1 MDRERSI
8 FNMTY
13 NDSPWHR
20 KTCPSEDSSV
30 EEEIE
35 EQIEEEIMEEV
46 QETMEEVQEFANKV
60 EEEVEE
66 DQEFVYSLDEDFED
80 TLDLH
85 DEEESEIKGMSDLD
99 KTESEIEEIL
109 ELNDEKQSEINE
121 IANFDDKTESEI
133 EETSISSNREKYSYT
148 SSDETEDSAR
158 SERSDK
164 SSARSD
170 KLSARNERSERSCA
184 RSERYDKSSGLQEAL
199 DEERKAKAALEE
211 ALMKEKTSTAQHK
224 AALKHEQKEKDAFA
238 KALKYEQD
246 ENNSLSDRIK
256 HIYADLKQ
264 SQKEQQH
271 GKAKLK
277 NRITMMTSELEED
290 KKVIEKLQIAQH
302 ASSSQHQREISELL
316 VLNTASVTA
325 IQDRL
330 TERQEESLKK
340 DKDIESLH
348 SNVLNLQSDIVAKV
362 SIVTSLQE
370 RVNKCASDLK
380 EEETKSSS
388 LQREYEAAVSQQ
400 KKEAEELTRLTQ
412 GNQHFAYENKRLQSE
427 LKAAL
432 NKQHIEE
439 KKLQGDSRACSR
451 LEEAIKKEEARF
463 SRASKKIQSQEKEL
477 SEKTLALEGL
487 QRDYE
492 AAVSQ
497 QKKEA
502 EELTHLTQGNQ
513 HLAYENKRLQSELL
527 EAAFNKQHIEENKLQ
542 GNRGACSRL
551 EEARFSRASKK
562 IQSQEKELSEKTLAL
577 EKSLTAEKI
586 LRSSLKSEKKRFEK
600 MGGKQVSAG
609 PLSYLT
615 QQLREASAYDMQTLR
630 MENADIRAKFLVM
643 EREYDRE
650 RFELRSLS
658 ACHEEMLSRKN
669 DSISDNQFTITN
681 LQCIVNEFKAKESKI
696 KMRQADLE
704 EALKQ
709 EKTRNSELHHTVDQ
723 ISSSLEKERTRC
735 EKHRVEL
742 QEALKKQITTLEENN
757 KFTLSLQKAQDT
769 FPRIQEKQRAETNCN
784 FGNIGDSEFR
794 LREQKYSLDESN
806 KALYHLQQEYTNL
819 GRRHCDINAEYRE
832 LLKTHTALQVRH
844 ERLSYAQGNPRP
856 DFSPYLFQSN
866 CTAH

>member
-1 MDRERSI
+1 MDRERSV

-35 EQIEEEIMEEV
+35 DETLEEV
-46 QETMEEVQEFANKV
+46 QETMEEVQETGVQEFANKV

-66 DQEFVYSLDEDFED
+66 DQEFVYSVDEDFE
-80 TLDLH
+80 DLH
-85 DEEESEIKGMSDLD
+85 DEEESEIKEMSDLD
-99 KTESEIEEIL
+99 KTESEMEEIL
-109 ELNDEKQSEINE
+109 EFAAETESENEYILDFSDEKQSEINK
-121 IANFDDKTESEI
+121 IANFDETEYEMEVI
-133 EETSISSNREKYSYT
+133 LEEVEEDIKEQTSISSNRENYRDT
-148 SSDETEDSAR
+148 SFDETEDS
-158 SERSDK
+158 
-164 SSARSD
+164 
-170 KLSARNERSERSCA
+170 ERSERS
-184 RSERYDKSSGLQEAL
+184 DKSSGLQEAL

-238 KALKYEQD
+238 KALKYEQY
-246 ENNSLSDRIK
+246 ENNSLCDRIQ
-256 HIYADLKQ
+256 IINADLKE
-264 SQKEQQH
+264 SQKELQH

-277 NRITMMTSELEED
+277 NRITIMTSELEED

-325 IQDRL
+325 IKDRL

-340 DKDIESLH
+340 DKDIESLR

-362 SIVTSLQE
+362 SIVTSLQD

-388 LQREYEAAVSQQ
+388 LQRDYEAAASQQ
-400 KKEAEELTRLTQ
+400 KKEAEELARLTQ
-412 GNQHFAYENKRLQSE
+412 GNQHLAYENKRLQSE
-427 LKAAL
+427 LEAAL

-439 KKLQGDSRACSR
+439 KKLQGDRGACSR
-451 LEEAIKKEEARF
+451 LEEAIKKEGARF

-502 EELTHLTQGNQ
+502 EELARLTRGNQ
-513 HLAYENKRLQSELL
+513 HLAYENKRLQSEL
-527 EAAFNKQHIEENKLQ
+527 AALNKQHIEEKKLQ
-542 GNRGACSRL
+542 SDRGACSRL
-551 EEARFSRASKK
+551 EEAIKKEGARFSRASKK
-562 IQSQEKELSEKTLAL
+562 IQSQEKELSEMTLAL
-577 EKSLTAEKI
+577 EKSLTAEK
-586 LRSSLKSEKKRFEK
+586 LLKSSLKSEKKRFER
-600 MGGKQVSAG
+600 MVGKQASAG
-609 PLSYLT
+609 HLSILT
-615 QQLREASAYDMQTLR
+615 QLRDASAYDMQTLR
-630 MENADIRAKFLVM
+630 MENADIRAKFLVL

-658 ACHEEMLSRKN
+658 AGHEEMLSRKN

-681 LQCIVNEFKAKESKI
+681 LQCIVNDFKAEESKI

-723 ISSSLEKERTRC
+723 ISSGLEKERTRC

-757 KFTLSLQKAQDT
+757 KLTLSLQKAQEI
-769 FPRIQEKQRAETNCN
+769 FPRLQEKQCAETNYN
-784 FGNIGDSEFR
+784 FGNIIDSEFR

-856 DFSPYLFQSN
+856 EFSPYLFQSN

>member
-35 EQIEEEIMEEV
+35 EEI
-46 QETMEEVQEFANKV
+46 MEEVQEFANKV

-66 DQEFVYSLDEDFED
+66 DQEFVYSVDEDFED

-85 DEEESEIKGMSDLD
+85 DEEESEIKEMSDLD
-99 KTESEIEEIL
+99 KTESDIEEIL
-109 ELNDEKQSEINE
+109 ELAEEIESEMEDILDLNDEKQSEINE

-133 EETSISSNREKYSYT
+133 EETTISSNREKYST
-148 SSDETEDSAR
+148 SSDETEDS
-158 SERSDK
+158 E
-164 SSARSD
+164 
-170 KLSARNERSERSCA
+170 

-224 AALKHEQKEKDAFA
+224 AALKHEQKEKDALA

-264 SQKEQQH
+264 SQKEQQR

-277 NRITMMTSELEED
+277 NRITIMTSELEED

-325 IQDRL
+325 IKDRL

-370 RVNKCASDLK
+370 RVSKCASDLK
-380 EEETKSSS
+380 EEETKSSV
-388 LQREYEAAVSQQ
+388 LQRDYEAAVSQQ
-400 KKEAEELTRLTQ
+400 KKEAEELARLTQ
-412 GNQHFAYENKRLQSE
+412 GNQHLAYENKRLQSE
-427 LKAAL
+427 LKATL

-439 KKLQGDSRACSR
+439 KKLQGDRGACSR

-502 EELTHLTQGNQ
+502 EELTCLTQGNQ
-513 HLAYENKRLQSELL
+513 HLAYENKRLQSEL
-527 EAAFNKQHIEENKLQ
+527 EATLNKQHIEEKKLQ
-542 GNRGACSRL
+542 GDRGACSKL
-551 EEARFSRASKK
+551 EEAIKKEEASFSRASKK

-600 MGGKQVSAG
+600 MGGKQASAG
-609 PLSYLT
+609 HLLYLT

-630 MENADIRAKFLVM
+630 MENADIRAKFLVL

-709 EKTRNSELHHTVDQ
+709 EKIRNSELHHTVDQ

-735 EKHRVEL
+735 EKHSVEL
-742 QEALKKQITTLEENN
+742 QEALKKQITALEENN
-757 KFTLSLQKAQDT
+757 KLTLSLQKAQET
-769 FPRIQEKQRAETNCN
+769 FPRLQEKQHAETNYN

-844 ERLSYAQGNPRP
+844 ERLSYAEANPRP

>member
-1 MDRERSI
+1 MDRERSV

-35 EQIEEEIMEEV
+35 EEIEGVQETMEEV
-46 QETMEEVQEFANKV
+46 QETGVQEFANKV

-66 DQEFVYSLDEDFED
+66 DQEFVYSVDEDFKD

-85 DEEESEIKGMSDLD
+85 DEEESEIKEMSDLD
-99 KTESEIEEIL
+99 KTESEMEEIL
-109 ELNDEKQSEINE
+109 EFAAETESENKYILDFSDEKQSEINK
-121 IANFDDKTESEI
+121 IANFDESEM
-133 EETSISSNREKYSYT
+133 EEILEFVEEVEEDIKEQTSSNRENYSDT
-148 SSDETEDSAR
+148 SFDEREDSER
-158 SERSDK
+158 SERSARSDK
-164 SSARSD
+164 SSERSD
-170 KLSARNERSERSCA
+170 KLSARNA

-224 AALKHEQKEKDAFA
+224 AALKHEQKKKDALA
-238 KALKYEQD
+238 KALKYEQY
-246 ENNSLSDRIK
+246 ENNSLCDRIQ
-256 HIYADLKQ
+256 IINAALKQ
-264 SQKEQQH
+264 SQKELQR

-277 NRITMMTSELEED
+277 NRITIMTSELEED
-290 KKVIEKLQIAQH
+290 KKVIEKLHIAQH
-302 ASSSQHQREISELL
+302 ESSSQHQREISELL

-325 IQDRL
+325 IKDRL

-340 DKDIESLH
+340 DKDIESLR

-362 SIVTSLQE
+362 SIVTSLQD

-388 LQREYEAAVSQQ
+388 LQRDYEAAVSQQ
-400 KKEAEELTRLTQ
+400 KKEAEELARLTQ
-412 GNQHFAYENKRLQSE
+412 GNQHLAYENKRLQSE
-427 LKAAL
+427 LAAL

-439 KKLQGDSRACSR
+439 KKLQGDRGACSR
-451 LEEAIKKEEARF
+451 LEEAIKKQGARF

-477 SEKTLALEGL
+477 SEM
-487 QRDYE
+487 
-492 AAVSQ
+492 
-497 QKKEA
+497 
-502 EELTHLTQGNQ
+502 
-513 HLAYENKRLQSELL
+513 
-527 EAAFNKQHIEENKLQ
+527 
-542 GNRGACSRL
+542 
-551 EEARFSRASKK
+551 
-562 IQSQEKELSEKTLAL
+562 TLAL
-577 EKSLTAEKI
+577 EKSLTAEK
-586 LRSSLKSEKKRFEK
+586 LLKSSLKSEKKRFEK
-600 MGGKQVSAG
+600 VGGKQASAG
-609 PLSYLT
+609 HLSILT
-615 QQLREASAYDMQTLR
+615 QLRDASAYDMQTLR
-630 MENADIRAKFLVM
+630 MENADIRAKFLVL

-658 ACHEEMLSRKN
+658 AGHEEMLSRKN

-681 LQCIVNEFKAKESKI
+681 LQCIVNEFKAEESKI

-723 ISSSLEKERTRC
+723 ISSGLEKERTRC

-757 KFTLSLQKAQDT
+757 KLTLSLQKAQEI
-769 FPRIQEKQRAETNCN
+769 FPRLQEKQRAETNYN
-784 FGNIGDSEFR
+784 FGNIIDSEFR

-832 LLKTHTALQVRH
+832 LLKSHTALQVRH